1 MIVIS
6 LILGLAF
13 TALGYYQ
20 LAKYYGFI
28 GK

>member
-1 MIVIS
+1 MFALCIV
-6 LILGLAF
+6 LVLAF
-13 TALGYYQ
+13 TAQGYYQ

>member
-1 MIVIS
+1 MFAL
-6 LILGLAF
+6 LIILVLAF

>member
-1 MIVIS
+1 MFALPI
-6 LILGLAF
+6 ILVLAF